1 MSGVPAPQ
9 ARALHVLSVVSR
21 SGRAAAEIARIDL
34 DGDDRPTL
42 ADHADEAAAR
52 IYPRLSDGERHQAL
66 ATALLEALERVEAIP
81 GQPVRAE
88 ADLPDGRRARAE
100 RIIDW

>member
-1 MSGVPAPQ
+1 MTGVPAPE

-34 DGDDRPTL
+34 DDGNGDL
-42 ADHADEAAAR
+42 SQVADEAAHTVYSR
-52 IYPRLSDGERHQAL
+52 SGDGERHAALMQAI
-66 ATALLEALERVEAIP
+66 LEALEKVETIP
-81 GQPVRAE
+81 GQPVSAE
-88 ADLPDGRRARAE
+88 AALPDGRRARAE